1 MDNLMSNLKISNVL
15 KNLMSKDRHTIT
27 SISKAT
33 GIPKSTISEWLNNR
47 SPNPV
52 HAAKVAKHLGISL
65 HYLLF
70 SEEDSEEPLH
80 RFVKEDLF
88 NGTFEINI
96 KRVKIGKAEK

>member
-1 MDNLMSNLKISNVL
+1 MSNLKISNVL